1 MRTDRRIE
9 VLTQG
14 ERVAGRGSSLVSCG
28 PGDLRG
34 GPRGY
39 GGGMRDN
46 GAGGGGLSFMG
57 RRRVRTVVLGSHSRR
72 MWRMAVT
79 RQEGEATT
87 LDS

>member
-1 MRTDRRIE
+1 MGTDRRIE

-14 ERVAGRGSSLVSCG
+14 ERVAGRGSSSASCG
-28 PGDLRG
+28 PGDLRSRPG
-34 GPRGY
+34 AY
-39 GGGMRDN
+39 GGRMRDN
-46 GAGGGGLSFMG
+46 GAGGGDLGFMG
-57 RRRVRTVVLGSHSRR
+57 GRRVCTVVFGGHSRR